1 MSKAEHDS
9 QNASPENP
17 GSAQALLALVYEDL
31 RTLASQKM
39 ARENPGQTLQAT
51 ALVHEAWLRLGG
63 DAQPHWVNRAH
74 FFAAAAEAMR
84 RILVDKARRRNAI
97 RHGGDLERVPLDG
110 VDLPAGMDA
119 PQLLQ
124 LHEAL
129 DLLAKQDPQKA
140 RVVELRFF
148 AGLTHEQTAEV
159 LGVSEPTVKR
169 HWNYARAWLF
179 REIQSA
185 SEA

>member
-1 MSKAEHDS
+1 M
-9 QNASPENP
+9 
-17 GSAQALLALVYEDL
+17 
-31 RTLASQKM
+31 
-39 ARENPGQTLQAT
+39 
-51 ALVHEAWLRLGG
+51 
-63 DAQPHWVNRAH
+63 
-74 FFAAAAEAMR
+74 
-84 RILVDKARRRNAI
+84 
-97 RHGGDLERVPLDG
+97 ERVPLDG

-179 REIQSA
+179 REMHSA
-185 SEA
+185 PES